1 MKKIFVWLMVVV
13 MMLSLSSMACDAMS
27 GNDSG
32 DTDTDS
38 GDTDTDSGDTDSGD
52 TDSGDSSADMV
63 RGIPVTA
70 DASEVIDA
78 ETAGTVAVTYKSD
91 MSPAD
96 VADFYRTEMGNL
108 GYTVSGDTEAA
119 GNVAIVFAGELGT
132 VSVGI
137 APDPLGSGKTVVS
150 VGATP

>member
-1 MKKIFVWLMVVV
+1 MKKIFVWLMVLV
-13 MMLSLSSMACDAMS
+13 MMLSLSSMACNAIGGDDT
-27 GNDSG
+27 DSN
-32 DTDTDS
+32 DTDS
-38 GDTDTDSGDTDSGD
+38 GDTDSGDTDSGD

-63 RGIPVTA
+63 RGIPVTS

-96 VADFYRTEMGNL
+96 VADFYRTEMGNM